1 MPIEFLVRDHDILPG
16 RQVVEVQ
23 LDGTQVAVIF
33 PEGEKGIK
41 IISPHIDEGYGVIE
55 DDGTGDEPQI
65 PHIALRF
72 NPRRYHFEDGKLV
85 RET

>member
-16 RQVVEVQ
+16 RQIVEVQ
-23 LDGTQVAVIF
+23 LDGNQVAVIF

-41 IISPHIDEGYGVIE
+41 IISAHFDERHGVVE
-55 DDGTGDEPQI
+55 DDGTGDRPPV

-85 RET
+85 REE

>member
-23 LDGTQVAVIF
+23 LDGNQVAVIF

-41 IISPHIDEGYGVIE
+41 IVSAHIDEAYGVVE
-55 DDGTGDEPQI
+55 NDGTRDLPPV
-65 PHIALRF
+65 PHVSLWF
-72 NPRRYHFEDGKLV
+72 NPRKYHFEDGKLV
-85 RET
+85 REE